1 MHKFKLLSFAEIREM
16 ISSMKVLPR
25 SVKIFYQAD
34 RLNFIACFVINIL
47 GGVIPVISATVLGM
61 LIDGIEKKNTVAA
74 FRMLAVYI
82 GVSLLVSAVSN
93 LKTYLF
99 AKFQYQLDYDLLNR
113 VMNTCAGMSLQEF
126 EDSRVQDQVQH
137 IESQIGFRPY
147 SIFTMTFNL
156 ISSVTTVLSAIVLL
170 VMWKPWSVLLIVLPA
185 MLFSVFYLSISKR
198 EFQTEER
205 NAKKSR
211 NLWYLEFLLTKDQS
225 FKEVKIF
232 RLADYIIRRHNE
244 IKKSI
249 IKESLYNSKVRLAIT
264 QIFDLVDQICM
275 AVLMILIIFSVIGGE
290 ILIGTAVSLLRVIS
304 MLFDGFNSIMSIFY
318 GINQNSLYMSKLI
331 AFLEEKRR
339 TAVGTGEKKID
350 DVQSIEIRHLNFC
363 YPGTEKEVL
372 KDICLK
378 VSKGERIALFGR
390 NGSGK
395 STLIKL
401 LMGYYSVGEEMIK
414 VNGIPLADVQIESLH
429 RLTGILFQDYCKYE
443 LPLRDNV
450 GFGNVEEMEN
460 EDRIREALEKA
471 GVDFMPPDL
480 NIQLGKWFADGVQ
493 LSGGQWQRIAI
504 ARCFFKNAQLYIL
517 DEPNAALDKMGEK
530 KIMKTFFDL
539 TKDRI
544 GIFISHKIAHAMQ
557 ADRIV
562 YLDDGKIIA
571 QGTHEELMCSCPQ
584 YKAIYDMEFNVEGEK
599 TA

>member
-1 MHKFKLLSFAEIREM
+1 
-16 ISSMKVLPR
+16 
-25 SVKIFYQAD
+25 
-34 RLNFIACFVINIL
+34 
-47 GGVIPVISATVLGM
+47 
-61 LIDGIEKKNTVAA
+61 
-74 FRMLAVYI
+74 
-82 GVSLLVSAVSN
+82 SN

-156 ISSVTTVLSAIVLL
+156 ISSVTTVLSAIVIL

-244 IKKSI
+244 IKQSI

-372 KDICLK
+372 KDIQLK

-429 RLTGILFQDYCKYE
+429 RMTGILFQDYCKYE

-571 QGTHEELMCSCPQ
+571 QGTHEELMRSCPQ